1 MEMKKGRRGIG
12 FCRSSCV
19 VLVLL
24 CLLQSLRFRER
35 ARFSFEKIITEQ
47 RDSRGR
53 IQLKTYCPIR
63 RPLVVSLVLMNPPQ
77 IMFSCFA
84 YC

>member
-24 CLLQSLRFRER
+24 CLLPSSRFRER
-35 ARFSFEKIITEQ
+35 ARFSFENSNLKIKENHSAKRQSRRDPTEDILS
-47 RDSRGR
+47 DSTTTGC
-53 IQLKTYCPIR
+53 LDESTKDN
-63 RPLVVSLVLMNPPQ
+63 V
-77 IMFSCFA
+77 
-84 YC
+84 